1 MSNQTESIALAL
13 LEKAKQKGASG
24 AEISISR
31 TEGFNVNVRKGEVDT
46 VEFNRD
52 KGLTLTLYCGQRQG
66 VVSSS
71 DFSESA
77 LAHCV
82 DKAWYIAQH
91 TDEDPAT
98 GLAPKDRMAL
108 NAVDLDLCHPWQI
121 RPAEAIPL
129 LQEAEA
135 AAIASDARISNSEGV
150 NLNTH
155 QSHYVYANSHGF
167 CGALNST
174 SHSFSCVLLASDKN
188 GAMQRDYEYT
198 HSRDAATLD
207 NFEEVALRAADY
219 TVQRLGAKTI
229 STGKMPIILSQRM
242 VAQFWGELL
251 SAINGSNLYRDASFL
266 KGKVGQKILNERVNI
281 VEDPLVPRGWASSYF
296 DREGVATQKRNLV
309 EAGVLQGYILN
320 SYSARKLGLETTGN
334 AGGAHNILVQST
346 GEDEVTLLQKMD
358 TGLLVTEVMG
368 MGINLVTG
376 DYSQGASGFWVEK
389 GAIQYPVE
397 GVTIA
402 GNLKDMFAEVI
413 AIGTDVNRR
422 SYIQSGSVLIGEM
435 MVAGKD

>member
-1 MSNQTESIALAL
+1 MSTQTEAMILAL
-13 LEKAKQKGASG
+13 LDKAKQKGASG
-24 AEISISR
+24 AEISASV

-52 KGLTLTLYCGQRQG
+52 KGLTMTVYCGQRQG

-71 DFSESA
+71 DFSEA
-77 LAHCV
+77 TLDHCL

-91 TDEDPAT
+91 TDEDPAA

-108 NAVDLDLCHPWQI
+108 TAMELDLYHPWQI
-121 RPAEAIPL
+121 TPQQAIPL
-129 LQEAEA
+129 LQEAET
-135 AAIASDARISNSEGV
+135 AAIASDSRISNSEGV

-167 CGALNST
+167 CGGIHST

-188 GAMQRDYEYT
+188 GSMQRDYDYT
-198 HSRDAATLD
+198 QSRDAATLD
-207 NFEEVALRAADY
+207 NFKEVALRAAQY
-219 TVQRLGAKTI
+219 TIQRLGARTI

-242 VAQFWGELL
+242 VSQFWGELL
-251 SAINGSNLYRDASFL
+251 SAISGGNLYRDSSFL
-266 KGKVGQKILNERVNI
+266 KGTVGQAILNTCVNI
-281 VEDPLVPRGWASSYF
+281 VEDPTVPRGWASSYF
-296 DREGVATQKRNLV
+296 DREGVATQKRDLV
-309 EAGVLQGYILN
+309 KAGVLQGYILN
-320 SYSARKLGLETTGN
+320 SYSARKLGLQTTGN

-346 GEDEVTLLQKMD
+346 GEDEQALLQKMGS
-358 TGLLVTEVMG
+358 GLLVTEVMG
-368 MGINLVTG
+368 MGVNLVTG

-389 GAIQYPVE
+389 GIIQYPVE

-402 GNLKDMFAEVI
+402 GNLKEMFAHVV
-413 AIGTDVNRR
+413 AIGNDVNTRG
-422 SYIQSGSVLIGEM
+422 YIQSGSVLIGEM